1 MLNFLKRFLWPS
13 RISQESIGAMLSEQR
28 EEIVRLQNQADVSGQ
43 TIVKITETLS
53 TLQDIQT
60 ALEVIQPHLFD
71 IQYGA
76 REDTQRMHKSIEL
89 IGNQSKEIEQEL
101 RLLANKSEENKNLT
115 IHEVT
120 TCLLYTSDAADE

>member
-43 TIVKITETLS
+43 TITKITETLS
-53 TLQDIQT
+53 ALQDIQT

-76 REDTQRMHKSIEL
+76 
-89 IGNQSKEIEQEL
+89 
-101 RLLANKSEENKNLT
+101 
-115 IHEVT
+115 
-120 TCLLYTSDAADE
+120 CLLYTSPSPRDRG